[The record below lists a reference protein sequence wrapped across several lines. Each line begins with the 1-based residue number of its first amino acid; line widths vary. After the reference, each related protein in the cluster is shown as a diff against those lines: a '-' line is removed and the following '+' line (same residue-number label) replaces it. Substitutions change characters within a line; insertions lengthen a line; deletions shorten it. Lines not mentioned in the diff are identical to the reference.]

1 MKKGGTDMLD
11 APQRIA
17 GDPAPQQLTAPCRK
31 YSGRLHHSIEQ
42 GAYPLVFLAVWRI
55 VRAAC
60 RQFSRVPLQ
69 FWLAAVIVGVTAVP
83 ARGQTSVPG
92 SVLTTNLVGQVVD
105 ARTGA
110 PLEQVLAVV
119 EPAAAVQ
126 PADKASNSRHEALT
140 DAQGRFELRGLP
152 AGAYRLTVSVVGYA
166 LYRREVTLGSDPVT
180 LDIRLSEGTTAYSE
194 TVVVT
199 PDAFRGPPDP
209 VPSSSML
216 GSAELL
222 NLRGVLFDDPLRA
235 VQVLPGV
242 ATGDDL
248 HSEFTV
254 RGSDFT
260 HLTFTVDGFS
270 TPYILHTVRGFEDRG
285 SGGSVAM
292 INSDVLDDVTLLN
305 GSYPQRFGGHTGA
318 EVDFRLREGSR
329 ARPIVR
335 ASVSGTAASG
345 VAEGPLGRG
354 GRGSWLVSGRQSY
367 IDHLVRRLSDR
378 SISFGFSDAQGRL
391 AYDLTPSQRLDFSVI
406 AGHSRYLNEPGGSI
420 DTVDEGTNAAVIGVA
435 SWRFANPRLIVTQ
448 RFLAAE
454 NHYRNENPQD
464 VELDDG
470 RDRQLAYRADVS
482 VMASK
487 RVQFDASAEIERRD
501 DSRVRRRLAP
511 NRVSLEALDD
521 YSADARASGGHAT
534 LKWTPLPSLTIAPGL
549 RADHWTLTDQS
560 TTSPWIQT
568 EWRASD
574 ALILRAAA
582 GHYQQFSDFDNV
594 LGASGGRDLVPER
607 ARQYDVGIERRFSRT
622 LRATAT
628 VYDREESEMLRRPGS
643 EPRVVGNIAVRGL
656 PVAKYANRLDGFARG
671 VELMVQRSVAG
682 TGVSG
687 WLSYSYAR
695 NRYHDTVSGETFWGD
710 FDQRHTMNAYA
721 LYRSSERT
729 SFVGKLRLGSS
740 FPVPGYYAETNGVYF
755 LTDVRNTERLPFY
768 ARLDLRANR
777 AFTWSR
783 RRLTLFVE
791 VINVLNRSNYR
802 FDPPRVNLTTRL
814 VSTPFETLLPIV
826 PSVGFLIEF

>member
-1 MKKGGTDMLD
+1 MQRPPTDLQD
-11 APQRIA
+11 
-17 GDPAPQQLTAPCRK
+17 DPAPQQLTAPCRK

-42 GAYPLVFLAVWRI
+42 GAYPLVFLAVLRI
-55 VRAAC
+55 VPASY
-60 RQFSRVPLQ
+60 RQFSRVLLQ
-69 FWLAAVIVGVTAVP
+69 IWWTAVILGLGVAP
-83 ARGQTSVPG
+83 AGAQTPVPG
-92 SVLTTNLVGQVVD
+92 SALTTKLVGQVVD

-110 PLEQVLAVV
+110 ALEQVLAVV

-126 PADKASNSRHEALT
+126 PSDKVSNSRHEALT
-140 DAQGRFELRGLP
+140 DAQGRFELRDLP
-152 AGAYRLTVSVVGYA
+152 AGSYRLTVSVVGYA
-166 LYRREVTLGSDPVT
+166 LYRREVTLGAEPVT
-180 LDIRLSEGTTAYSE
+180 LDVRLSEGTTSYSE
-194 TVVVT
+194 TVTVT
-199 PDAFRGPPDP
+199 PDAFRAPPDP
-209 VPSSSML
+209 VPSASML

-222 NLRGVLFDDPLRA
+222 NLRGVMFDDPLRA

-248 HSEFTV
+248 RSEFTV

-270 TPYILHTVRGFEDRG
+270 TPYILHTVRDPDKRG
-285 SGGSVAM
+285 ATGSVAM

-318 EVDFRLREGSR
+318 EMDFRMREGSR

-335 ASVSGTAASG
+335 ASVSGTAASA

-367 IDHLVRRLSDR
+367 IDHLVRRLSER

-391 AYDLTPSQRLDFSVI
+391 AYDLTPSQRLDVSVI
-406 AGHSRYLNEPGGSI
+406 AGRSRYLNEPGGSI
-420 DTVDEGTNAAVIGVA
+420 DTVDEGTNASVVSVA

-454 NHYRNENPQD
+454 NHFRNENPD
-464 VELDDG
+464 NVALDDG

-482 VMASK
+482 LMAK
-487 RVQFDASAEIERRD
+487 KGVQVDAGAEIERRD
-501 DSRVRRRLAP
+501 DSRLRRRRAP
-511 NRVSLEALDD
+511 NRVSLETLDD
-521 YSADARASGGHAT
+521 YAADARAAGGDAT
-534 LKWTPLPSLTIAPGL
+534 LKWTPRPSLTIAPGL

-574 ALILRAAA
+574 TLILRAAA
-582 GHYQQFSDFDNV
+582 GRYQQFSDFDNV
-594 LGASGGRDLVPER
+594 LGASGGTGLVPER
-607 ARQYDVGIERRFSRT
+607 ALQYDVGLERRLSRT
-622 LRATAT
+622 LRVTATA
-628 VYDREESEMLRRPGS
+628 YDREEAQMLRRPGS
-643 EPRVVGNIAVRGL
+643 ETRVVGTTVVRGL

-671 VELMVQRSVAG
+671 IELMVQRSVAG

-687 WLSYSYAR
+687 WLSYAYAR

-710 FDQRHTMNAYA
+710 YDQRHTMNAYA
-721 LYRSSERT
+721 MYRHSERT
-729 SFVGKLRLGSS
+729 SFVGKLRLGSN
-740 FPVPGYYAETNGVYF
+740 FPIPGYYAEANGVYV
-755 LTDVRNTERLPFY
+755 LTDVRNTERLPVY

-783 RRLTLFVE
+783 RRLTLFAE

-802 FDPPRVNLTTRL
+802 FDPPGVNLATR
-814 VSTPFETLLPIV
+814 VVPTPVEALLPIV